1 MRNYE
6 AMMQQMTP
14 ELLAEKNVHL
24 VTVDNRRLFYLTS
37 SGQLFNNT
45 DLEAAIN
52 HEYNWLMFDPE
63 AAQNND
69 EGGEPD
75 CAQSEAERTKEEN

>member
-24 VTVDNRRLFYLTS
+24 VTVDNRRLFYMTS

-45 DLEAAIN
+45 DYEAAVR

-63 AAQNND
+63 AAQNTD
-69 EGGEPD
+69 EAGEPD
-75 CAQSEAERTKEEN
+75 RNEAPPMESEG

>member
-14 ELLAEKNVHL
+14 ELLAEKNVRL
-24 VTVDNRRLFYLTS
+24 VTVDNRSLFYLTS
-37 SGQLFNNT
+37 SGQLFNST
-45 DLEAAIN
+45 DYEAAVH

-63 AAQNND
+63 AAQNTD
-69 EGGEPD
+69 EAGEPD
-75 CAQSEAERTKEEN
+75 CNEEPPVESEG